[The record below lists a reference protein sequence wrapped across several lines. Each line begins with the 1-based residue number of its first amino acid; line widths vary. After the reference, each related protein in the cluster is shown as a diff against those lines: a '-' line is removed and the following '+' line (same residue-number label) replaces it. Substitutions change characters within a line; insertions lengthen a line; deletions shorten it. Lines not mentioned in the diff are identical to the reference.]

1 MPLTY
6 ARKAL
11 LKIRGLYTLD
21 IGSEQPYPAQELSNF
36 HPHAFT
42 FDGVQCASMEGL
54 LQSFKYPDPEQQ
66 RHICQLTGRK
76 AKRKGSKRNKQWKQA
91 QILHWNGESYLRGS
105 RAYQHLLD
113 DAFAALSENP
123 EFRRA
128 LRATGRRRLTHHIG
142 SSNPANTVLTE
153 KEFVTRLVALRKA
166 LRVRP
171 ALSLNVREPKYEM
184 AVPSPEYRGIFQLQD
199 SGIQALIDNYGSA
212 RRNGVPT
219 PAADPQPTRTM
230 PL

>member
-1 MPLTY
+1 MPLTHT
-6 ARKAL
+6 RKAL

-21 IGSEQPYPAQELSNF
+21 IGSGQPYPAQELSNF

-91 QILHWNGESYLRGS
+91 QILHWNGESYPRGS

-153 KEFVTRLVALRKA
+153 KEFTTRLVALRKA
-166 LRVRP
+166 LRTRP
-171 ALSLNVREPKYEM
+171 ALESRDSHNESITPY
-184 AVPSPEYRGIFQLQD
+184 PEHLGIFQLQD
-199 SGIQALIDNYGSA
+199 SGVQALIDNYESVRKNEA
-212 RRNGVPT
+212 PT
-219 PAADPQPTRTM
+219 ATTDRGK
-230 PL
+230 